1 MINGLEGIPGSGKSY
16 EAVVFHVLA
25 ALISGRRVVTNLPL
39 LVEAFAGMDPA
50 YSALLCI
57 RMRPVPVLGTW
68 DATRIDDKGNGA
80 AFLLFP
86 AGTPS
91 LAAPSDAHV
100 FGGVWDF
107 YDTWRH
113 ADGRGPLFVI
123 DECHNPF
130 PKIGTHEHVVQYFK
144 LHRHF
149 NVDILFMTQN
159 FREMNQAL
167 AGLIGMLIKVRKADI
182 LGRAGSYIRK
192 VHAGYRGAVI
202 STEERKYLPQY
213 FPLYKSHTQGN
224 SVAESAAGDVSPF
237 IVKLRRFSRG
247 FYLFTAL
254 FVGYAIWNWYSKPPA
269 VARASGVQPRHS
281 SYAVSPRLPASAAV
295 SADSAPV
302 SPVSPAVAAPF
313 GMRPV
318 DSDEVVPE
326 PLAGKGLHL
335 TGKLVFNG
343 RVIYTFALSSG
354 NARFAAVTSDDLV
367 AMGYRWSPLTDCAGT
382 LRWLKSAMPVI
393 CDAPSVAQ
401 GSSNLPVVIALP
413 AGANQPSARSDGLGG
428 HPVSASL
435 GGTPKSLGA
444 RW

>member
-1 MINGLEGIPGSGKSY
+1 M
-16 EAVVFHVLA
+16 V
-25 ALISGRRVVTNLPL
+25 RR
-39 LVEAFAGMDPA
+39 FS
-50 YSALLCI
+50 SA
-57 RMRPVPVLGTW
+57 
-68 DATRIDDKGNGA
+68 
-80 AFLLFP
+80 
-86 AGTPS
+86 
-91 LAAPSDAHV
+91 AAPSDAHV

-113 ADGRGPLFVI
+113 VDGRGPLFVI

-159 FREMNQAL
+159 FRDMNQAL

-269 VARASGVQPRHS
+269 VARVAAGPARQGGTVS
-281 SYAVSPRLPASAAV
+281 SPRAAV
-295 SADSAPV
+295 SDAPSAGSSLISSSSTTAAASVAPV
-302 SPVSPAVAAPF
+302 

-354 NARFAAVTSDDLV
+354 NARFAAVTSDELV

-382 LRWLKSAMPVI
+382 LRWFKSAMPVI
-393 CDAPSVAQ
+393 CDAPAIAQ

-413 AGANQPSARSDGLGG
+413 AGANQPTARSDGLGTG
-428 HPVSASL
+428 ATAASL
-435 GGTPKSLGA
+435 GGTPKALGA